1 MITKKPSVLIV
12 DDEQVVCD
20 LLHDELSERG
30 YLCTVALDGNNALAK
45 LATQDFGVALLDIR
59 LPGMSGMEV
68 LREIWLN
75 HCNTATIMITA
86 INDVNTAVE
95 AMKLG
100 ATDYIVKPF
109 DLDRVDTS
117 IRTALKA
124 KQATKKPSAEMDA
137 IASGVEASLD
147 PFAVRAKIET
157 KRTIDIARQLGIAE
171 KEVQRWAEAKA
182 ILDSKKDRVVKS
194 ELSKPQ
200 SESQD

>member
-30 YLCTVALDGNNALAK
+30 YLCTIALDGNNALAK
-45 LATQDFGVALLDIR
+45 LAAQEFEVALLDIR

-75 HCNTATIMITA
+75 HRNTATIMITA
-86 INDVNTAVE
+86 VNDVNTAVE

-147 PFAVRAKIET
+147 PFTVRAKIET
-157 KRTIDIARQLGIAE
+157 KRTIDIAWQLGIAE

-194 ELSKPQ
+194 ELSKP
-200 SESQD
+200 